1 MEAMRTTYA
10 KKTGFGLNTWRKR
23 SRNIREY
30 LKGKRVS
37 FAKNILFRWIWK
49 VLLKWGIR
57 HVSLFLFVT
66 THFWIF
72 VRKFLVHLRTMYATP
87 QKLARP
93 LFRVLRP
100 TINVIVSIQ
109 SNAADE
115 HDWQTSYIRGVSN
128 EMYTEFLSKAFKGMN
143 FQQASEWV
151 PFVVTG
157 REVGDS
163 GQALHC
169 RIM

>member
-1 MEAMRTTYA
+1 
-10 KKTGFGLNTWRKR
+10 
-23 SRNIREY
+23 
-30 LKGKRVS
+30 
-37 FAKNILFRWIWK
+37 
-49 VLLKWGIR
+49 
-57 HVSLFLFVT
+57 
-66 THFWIF
+66 
-72 VRKFLVHLRTMYATP
+72 MYATP

-93 LFRVLRP
+93 LFRVLRT
-100 TINVIVSIQ
+100 TINVNVSIQ

-163 GQALHC
+163 GQALHG